1 MTPDFV
7 EECNGR
13 FKVGVSAIVRVTL
26 RNGASQEDVG
36 FGMGENRCRGAA
48 IESAKKEAIT
58 DARKRALRLFGN
70 ALGNSIYDREY
81 IETLNVPQHKQ
92 ASAPIRYDD
101 MHRAAKCDDQSPTL
115 MTPGHLPKKQPRCSA
130 PIVPKRAPVPAPQS
144 IAQKPVTSV
153 PQARPQPQPP
163 RPQPQ
168 VVPVTP
174 VKQESPAARRPLKI
188 VMPSKTSVSSPPQ
201 AATLVTVLSTPP
213 STSPGEQ
220 NNIQQSFEQQ
230 LQELQMAEALFTSNA

>member
-130 PIVPKRAPVPAPQS
+130 PIVPKRAPVPAPQP
-144 IAQKPVTSV
+144 IAQKPS
-153 PQARPQPQPP
+153 PPRQQPQPQSA
-163 RPQPQ
+163 Q
-168 VVPVTP
+168 VVPATP
-174 VKQESPAARRPLKI
+174 LKQEASVARRPLKI
-188 VMPSKTSVSSPPQ
+188 VMPSKTAVSSPPQ
-201 AATLVTVLSTPP
+201 SATLVTVLSTPP
-213 STSPGEQ
+213 STSSGEQ
-220 NNIQQSFEQQ
+220 ITTPPSFEQQ
-230 LQELQMAEALFTSNA
+230 LQELQMAEALFTSSS

>member
-130 PIVPKRAPVPAPQS
+130 PIVPKRPPVPAPQP
-144 IAQKPVTSV
+144 IAQKP
-153 PQARPQPQPP
+153 PQAPPP

-168 VVPVTP
+168 QQPAQVVPATP
-174 VKQESPAARRPLKI
+174 VKQETSVARRPLKI
-188 VMPSKTSVSSPPQ
+188 VMPSKTGTSSPPQ
-201 AATLVTVLSTPP
+201 SATLVTVLSTPP
-213 STSPGEQ
+213 STSSGEQ
-220 NNIQQSFEQQ
+220 NNVQPSFEQQ

>member
-1 MTPDFV
+1 M
-7 EECNGR
+7 
-13 FKVGVSAIVRVTL
+13 

-101 MHRAAKCDDQSPTL
+101 MHRAAKSDDQSPTL

-130 PIVPKRAPVPAPQS
+130 PIIPRRTPQAAATVAAATPKPVVSTPIPARPVPSP
-144 IAQKPVTSV
+144 
-153 PQARPQPQPP
+153 PQPQ
-163 RPQPQ
+163 RLQQ
-168 VVPVTP
+168 VVPATP
-174 VKQESPAARRPLKI
+174 VKQETSMAPRPLKI
-188 VMPSKTSVSSPPQ
+188 MMPSKTTVSSSPPQ
-201 AATLVTVLSTPP
+201 PAAIVSVLSTPP
-213 STSPGEQ
+213 STSSGEQ
-220 NNIQQSFEQQ
+220 NDVPPSFEQQ
-230 LQELQMAEALFTSNA
+230 IQELQMAEALFSNNAQAFDA